1 MTKITFQ
8 SLSCP
13 WAHWF
18 IMKTFW
24 GWVSFWGREKPCVL
38 LSSGVTGGTEL
49 SSSDLSFL
57 LLKERE
63 WAEHFSTCGFYLL
76 LLYLLFKL
84 NLLLLSNAAFWG
96 KWESIRRYK
105 IEDITVVTSAE
116 KDKNPQ
122 LMKMLMLTPLQ
133 TTDSNPHLQFP
144 MRHTIKWKLRQT
156 CFSPRCPKHSCD

>member
-24 GWVSFWGREKPCVL
+24 GGGSFWGRAKPCVL
-38 LSSGVTGGTEL
+38 LSSRVTRGAEL

-57 LLKERE
+57 LLRERE
-63 WAEHFSTCGFYLL
+63 WAEHFSPCGFYLL
-76 LLYLLFKL
+76 LLYLLFRL

-96 KWESIRRYK
+96 KWENARRYE
-105 IEDITVVTSAE
+105 IEDITMVTSEE
-116 KDKNPQ
+116 KDNKKPQ
-122 LMKMLMLTPLQ
+122 LMKMLVFTPLQ
-133 TTDSNPHLQFP
+133 TTNSNPRLQ
-144 MRHTIKWKLRQT
+144 LRKAYET
-156 CFSPRCPKHSCD
+156 HH